1 MVENLL
7 PTIYPESLYLHLRSD
22 IPSPGGF
29 KKFVW
34 LPRLKIGG
42 RVEECEE
49 GKAAPTSWIFVT
61 LPPVFLLEAHVI
73 FELSFG
79 FAFCHLTFLLIF
91 GL

>member
-1 MVENLL
+1 M
-7 PTIYPESLYLHLRSD
+7 
-22 IPSPGGF
+22 
-29 KKFVW
+29 
-34 LPRLKIGG
+34 GG

-49 GKAAPTSWIFVT
+49 GKAPPISWILGT
-61 LPPVFLLEAHVI
+61 SPPVFLLEAQVI